1 MPKRDPRDL
10 NLIADLNL
18 LLDALREEWEFV
30 GGVRGA
36 DLIEGSKP
44 LTSKRFTDTV
54 LAREPEI
61 HGNRASWERRVKRRF
76 VQRYGHEVSTRTY
89 RI

>member
-1 MPKRDPRDL
+1 MPKRDPRDA
-10 NLIADLNL
+10 NLMADLDL
-18 LLDALREEWEFV
+18 LLDALRDEWDFL
-30 GGVRGA
+30 GGLRGA
-36 DLIEGSKP
+36 DLIEGTKP
-44 LTSKRFTDTV
+44 LTSKRFTEKV
-54 LAREPEI
+54 LDAEPEI